1 MDEAQEGAAYPEP
14 AFDRLPDRN
23 GDLAGIERDQLSPE
37 VLRAGILRDGC
48 LLIRGAVDRD
58 AALALA
64 EGIDRAFQARE
75 KAQENYSAERRGDP
89 WGRRGNEARM
99 YYSEFTPTPRFRKAL
114 SRDWIQ
120 GGGGLWVA
128 DSPHLLFEMLDAF
141 ERAGLEAAIAGYL
154 GEPALISVQKCTLRK
169 VDPDAGRGWHQDG
182 AFMGDVRALNV
193 WLSLSHCGDEAP
205 GMDVVPR
212 RLDGILTS
220 GQEGADF
227 NWSISEQVAEEA
239 AGETGIVRPIFEPGD
254 VLLFDDLSCIPRRQ
268 SRRCP
273 RVAWRSKA
281 GSSAP
286 RLRRRSI
293 RRLQPSRAAEPE
305 RFFFVH
311 MQKTGGTSLFTRT
324 KRQFGEAGVYPNDSD
339 GDTWDMAPQLMVP
352 VLLERWPK
360 RRDQIRLIGG
370 HFPLCTRELLD
381 ADFRTFT
388 VLRQPVERTLSYLRH
403 HRELNP
409 TDLTLE
415 EMYEDRAHLMHFR
428 HFIGNHMVKMLSL
441 RSDEMTDGMMTLVDL
456 TVTAWRKPRGRWAKW
471 TSSASR
477 KTSRASPSDSSAT
490 DWRLGAP
497 RRDQPTRPVKV
508 SRSLRRR
515 IAEDTALDRE
525 LYEYA
530 QELAR
535 G

>member
-1 MDEAQEGAAYPEP
+1 
-14 AFDRLPDRN
+14 
-23 GDLAGIERDQLSPE
+23 
-37 VLRAGILRDGC
+37 
-48 LLIRGAVDRD
+48 
-58 AALALA
+58 
-64 EGIDRAFQARE
+64 
-75 KAQENYSAERRGDP
+75 
-89 WGRRGNEARM
+89 
-99 YYSEFTPTPRFRKAL
+99 
-114 SRDWIQ
+114 
-120 GGGGLWVA
+120 
-128 DSPHLLFEMLDAF
+128 
-141 ERAGLEAAIAGYL
+141 
-154 GEPALISVQKCTLRK
+154 
-169 VDPDAGRGWHQDG
+169 
-182 AFMGDVRALNV
+182 
-193 WLSLSHCGDEAP
+193 
-205 GMDVVPR
+205 
-212 RLDGILTS
+212 
-220 GQEGADF
+220 
-227 NWSISEQVAEEA
+227 
-239 AGETGIVRPIFEPGD
+239 
-254 VLLFDDLSCIPRRQ
+254 
-268 SRRCP
+268 
-273 RVAWRSKA
+273 
-281 GSSAP
+281 
-286 RLRRRSI
+286 
-293 RRLQPSRAAEPE
+293 
-305 RFFFVH
+305 

-352 VLLERWPK
+352 VLLDRWPK
-360 RRDQIRLIGG
+360 RRDQVRLIGG

-388 VLRQPVERTLSYLRH
+388 VLREPVERTLSYLRH

-456 TVTAWRKPRGRWAKW
+456 DRDRLEEAKGALGEMDEFGFQEDLEGFAQRLERDW
-471 TSSASR
+471 
-477 KTSRASPSDSSAT
+477 